1 MKMLKPN
8 IILSLVAFMQLG
20 IIFGHEVNPMSI
32 LKKTLLDGYE
42 KDAKPD
48 GKIVT
53 KFGMEIL
60 SVSLC
65 PYKKVIMQCHI
76 SLNLHT

>member
-1 MKMLKPN
+1 MVTPN
-8 IILSLVAFMQLG
+8 IILFLVVFIQLG
-20 IIFGHEVNPMSI
+20 IIFGHEVNSI
-32 LKKTLLDGYE
+32 STLKKTLLDGYE
-42 KDAKPD
+42 KDVKPD

-65 PYKKVIMQCHI
+65 PHKKVLFQRHI
-76 SLNLHT
+76 SLNSHT